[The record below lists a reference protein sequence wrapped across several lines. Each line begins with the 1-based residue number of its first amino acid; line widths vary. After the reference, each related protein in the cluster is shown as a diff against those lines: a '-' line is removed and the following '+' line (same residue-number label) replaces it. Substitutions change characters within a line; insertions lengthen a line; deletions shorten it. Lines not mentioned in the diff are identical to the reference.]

1 MQLCPYT
8 QCNIDITRYKI
19 VSSDSREGAFGAV
32 YKIKELETGKLYA
45 AKIIKNPQKE
55 EFLNREIGILM
66 LANHPTII
74 KFIGFSLR
82 DFFNRDNVV
91 LIMELAEKGS
101 LSEVLKQIQAENIPK
116 DYTDTIRQIILIGVA
131 RGMKYLH
138 DRNIIH
144 RDLKPENVLLDSEYH
159 PLITD
164 FGMSKFFQSGDS
176 NCQSISA
183 GTPIYMAPEVISDTK
198 YGRKAD
204 VYSFG
209 ILMYEVITDSKPYP
223 DLASGILN
231 LYKFQISVVT
241 ENYRPKFEKPI
252 KEEFKNLIEQCW
264 SANPD
269 DRPTFSELFSML
281 SNKEQDNKYFL
292 DNVDSGKVEEYVK
305 SITKI
310 DDRIEELN
318 FSIENL
324 QNQNLK
330 LIECTDQII
339 IEKDQLKS
347 QKEQLETE
355 LIKIKSEHEMFVSQN
370 MTNFMES
377 NFYHLKPWLK
387 IVGKLGNG
395 SFGESFIVENTKSGR
410 KYVKKISY
418 KTFSENDEKVSSIIE
433 SLSKVENSAIV
444 KIIDIRLMNVM
455 NENRLSI
462 TTEYMREK
470 SLENMIVY
478 EKRIKYINLLG
489 IAYGMQYLH
498 SRGIVHGNLKPQ
510 NILLDL
516 HSYPHITDFGLSKLT
531 ETSFLNADSLVFNAP
546 EIFELKEKDFKSDV
560 YSYAMVAYLIITG
573 ENPFIGGPL
582 SIIKGKRPDLSK
594 IKDRKIKNFLQK
606 CWSSN
611 PEGRPSFGQIISTLT
626 EESFLNLFEINISKI
641 NLYLNIYRKELQK
654 QKLFNNFSIFQCL
667 DSNFIIKTFKVVL
680 LGNNCSGKT
689 ALLSTY
695 LKRKK
700 FIQTEATVGA
710 YAAGLSQE
718 KYDNVSFQVWDTN
731 GTEKYDGVV
740 SIDLE
745 NADAI
750 ILFTDVNVHEEYK
763 NLKRFLDMILRK
775 EFDKL
780 PLLYLATT
788 KVDLGWNNTLE
799 EIQLFADENDLT
811 LCVTS
816 LDDLDSIDS
825 MFQRVMDDLI
835 EEYQYQHL
843 DSSHIDDIFF

>member
-1 MQLCPYT
+1 
-8 QCNIDITRYKI
+8 
-19 VSSDSREGAFGAV
+19 
-32 YKIKELETGKLYA
+32 
-45 AKIIKNPQKE
+45 
-55 EFLNREIGILM
+55 
-66 LANHPTII
+66 
-74 KFIGFSLR
+74 
-82 DFFNRDNVV
+82 
-91 LIMELAEKGS
+91 
-101 LSEVLKQIQAENIPK
+101 
-116 DYTDTIRQIILIGVA
+116 
-131 RGMKYLH
+131 
-138 DRNIIH
+138 
-144 RDLKPENVLLDSEYH
+144 
-159 PLITD
+159 
-164 FGMSKFFQSGDS
+164 MSKFFQSGDS

-183 GTPIYMAPEVISDTK
+183 STPIYMAPEVISDTK
-198 YGRKAD
+198 YGRKTD

-231 LYKFQISVVT
+231 LYKFQTSVVT
-241 ENYRPKFEKPI
+241 GNYRPKFEKPI
-252 KEEFKNLIEQCW
+252 KEEFKNLIEHCW

-324 QNQNLK
+324 QNQNMR

-339 IEKDQLKS
+339 VEKDQLKS
-347 QKEQLETE
+347 QKDQLESE

-370 MTNFMES
+370 MANFMES

-395 SFGESFIVENTKSGR
+395 SFGESFIVENTKSRR

-418 KTFSENDEKVSSIIE
+418 KSFSENDEKVLSIIE
-433 SLSKVENSAIV
+433 SLSQVENSAIV
-444 KIIDIRLMNVM
+444 NIIDIRLMNVM

-462 TTEYMREK
+462 TTEYMPEK
-470 SLENMIVY
+470 SLENTVVY

-498 SRGIVHGNLKPQ
+498 SRGIVHGNMKPQ

-573 ENPFIGGPL
+573 EKPFIGGPL
-582 SIIKGKRPDLSK
+582 SIIKGKQPDLSK
-594 IKDRKIKNFLQK
+594 IKDRKIKNFLQN

-611 PEGRPSFGQIISTLT
+611 PEGRPSFDQIISTLT

-641 NLYLNIYRKELQK
+641 RFYLNIHGKELQN
-654 QKLFNNFSIFQCL
+654 QILFNNWSKFQCL
-667 DSNFIIKTFKVVL
+667 DSNTIIKTFKIVL
-680 LGNNCSGKT
+680 LGNACTGKT
-689 ALLSTY
+689 ALVRTY

-700 FIQTEATVGA
+700 ITQTEPTVA
-710 YAAGLSQE
+710 YDVRELSQE
-718 KYDNVSFQVWDTN
+718 KYDNISFKVWDTN
-731 GTEKYDGVV
+731 GTEKYYSLV
-740 SIDLE
+740 SYNLIY
-745 NADAI
+745 ADAV

-763 NLKRFLDMILRK
+763 NLHRFLHMISYEK
-775 EFDKL
+775 FDKR
-780 PLLYLATT
+780 LLYLATT

-799 EIQLFADENDLT
+799 EIQLFADEHGLT

-825 MFQRVMDDLI
+825 MFQRIMDDLI
-835 EEYQYQHL
+835 EKYKY
-843 DSSHIDDIFF
+843 

>member
-1 MQLCPYT
+1 
-8 QCNIDITRYKI
+8 
-19 VSSDSREGAFGAV
+19 
-32 YKIKELETGKLYA
+32 
-45 AKIIKNPQKE
+45 
-55 EFLNREIGILM
+55 M

-231 LYKFQISVVT
+231 LYKFQTSVVT
-241 ENYRPKFEKPI
+241 GNYRPKFEKPI

-269 DRPTFSELFSML
+269 DRPTFSELFSMY

-339 IEKDQLKS
+339 VEKDQLKS
-347 QKEQLETE
+347 QKEQLESE
-355 LIKIKSEHEMFVSQN
+355 LIK
-370 MTNFMES
+370 
-377 NFYHLKPWLK
+377 
-387 IVGKLGNG
+387 
-395 SFGESFIVENTKSGR
+395 
-410 KYVKKISY
+410 KK
-418 KTFSENDEKVSSIIE
+418 KVSM
-433 SLSKVENSAIV
+433 KC
-444 KIIDIRLMNVM
+444 
-455 NENRLSI
+455 
-462 TTEYMREK
+462 
-470 SLENMIVY
+470 
-478 EKRIKYINLLG
+478 
-489 IAYGMQYLH
+489 
-498 SRGIVHGNLKPQ
+498 
-510 NILLDL
+510 
-516 HSYPHITDFGLSKLT
+516 
-531 ETSFLNADSLVFNAP
+531 SLVRIWQILWNR
-546 EIFELKEKDFKSDV
+546 IF
-560 YSYAMVAYLIITG
+560 IT
-573 ENPFIGGPL
+573 
-582 SIIKGKRPDLSK
+582 
-594 IKDRKIKNFLQK
+594 
-606 CWSSN
+606 
-611 PEGRPSFGQIISTLT
+611 
-626 EESFLNLFEINISKI
+626 
-641 NLYLNIYRKELQK
+641 
-654 QKLFNNFSIFQCL
+654 
-667 DSNFIIKTFKVVL
+667 
-680 LGNNCSGKT
+680 
-689 ALLSTY
+689 
-695 LKRKK
+695 
-700 FIQTEATVGA
+700 
-710 YAAGLSQE
+710 
-718 KYDNVSFQVWDTN
+718 
-731 GTEKYDGVV
+731 
-740 SIDLE
+740 
-745 NADAI
+745 
-750 ILFTDVNVHEEYK
+750 
-763 NLKRFLDMILRK
+763 
-775 EFDKL
+775 
-780 PLLYLATT
+780 
-788 KVDLGWNNTLE
+788 
-799 EIQLFADENDLT
+799 
-811 LCVTS
+811 
-816 LDDLDSIDS
+816 
-825 MFQRVMDDLI
+825 
-835 EEYQYQHL
+835 
-843 DSSHIDDIFF
+843 